1 MKKLIFLLFAVVS
14 CVALNAQVRYRVT
27 TVEQR
32 IQTTDYWISVQKM
45 NTFITSNNI
54 MVSRQNESPLKYTVN
69 FSIEP
74 KLYVAYKEVVK
85 DMGLFTENNLNTTDN
100 TARVEE
106 LKGNIKYYQD
116 QIALQ
121 NSLMEKMDAQTD
133 QYKSMWRELKNWET
147 SIRTAQTDLNNL
159 TSTEYY
165 YVVDLEI
172 EDETYTPQTSSVQWI
187 NMPGVEYSYF
197 QIEEPHDTL
206 SSPYYQGVFLK
217 YVFTKGKSFATLGAY
232 KTTDKLDTDTMHYSE
247 MFIFGFGQDFY
258 SRHLGRGSKKFFN
271 LYSGYTIGGMLASN
285 DKRKETF
292 GYIAP
297 AVGLE
302 IFKNKYVLIDTKV
315 NYMVPFK
322 NTRNMRGLAFNVS
335 FNFVF

>member
-1 MKKLIFLLFAVVS
+1 MKKTLFLLFAVVN
-14 CVALNAQVRYRVT
+14 CVVLNAQVRYRVT

-74 KLYVAYKEVVK
+74 KLYAAYKEVVK

-106 LKGNIKYYQD
+106 LKGNIKYYGD
-116 QIALQ
+116 QIELQ
-121 NSLMEKMDAQTD
+121 NSLIEKSDPQSE
-133 QYKSMWRELKNWET
+133 QYKTMRGELKNYET
-147 SIRTAQTDLNNL
+147 SIRSAQTELNNL

-172 EDETYTPQTSSVQWI
+172 EDETYTPQNSSVQWI
-187 NMPGVEYSYF
+187 NMPGVEYSYL
-197 QIEEPHDTL
+197 QIEEPQDTL

-232 KTTDKLDTDTMHYSE
+232 KTTNKIDPDTMHYSE

-271 LYSGYTIGGMLASN
+271 LYSGYTFGGMLASN

-292 GYIAP
+292 AYLAP
-297 AVGLE
+297 AIGLE

-322 NTRNMRGLAFNVS
+322 NTRQMRGLAFNVS

>member
-1 MKKLIFLLFAVVS
+1 
-14 CVALNAQVRYRVT
+14 
-27 TVEQR
+27 
-32 IQTTDYWISVQKM
+32 
-45 NTFITSNNI
+45 
-54 MVSRQNESPLKYTVN
+54 

-74 KLYVAYKEVVK
+74 KLYAAYKEVVK

-133 QYKSMWRELKNWET
+133 QYKNMWRELKNWET
-147 SIRTAQTDLNNL
+147 NIRTAQTDLNNL
-159 TSTEYY
+159 TNTEYY

-232 KTTDKLDTDTMHYSE
+232 KTTNKLDPDTMHYSE
-247 MFIFGFGQDFY
+247 MFVFGFGQDFY

-292 GYIAP
+292 GYLAP

-302 IFKNKYVLIDTKV
+302 IFKNKYVLIDSKV

>member
-1 MKKLIFLLFAVVS
+1 MKKLLFLLFAVVN
-14 CVALNAQVRYRVT
+14 CVVLNAQVRYKVT
-27 TVEQR
+27 SVMQR

-54 MVSRQNESPLKYTVN
+54 TVSRQNESPLKYTVN

-74 KLYVAYKEVVK
+74 KLYAAYKEVVK

-116 QIALQ
+116 KIDLQ
-121 NSLMEKMDAQTD
+121 SSLMEKMDPQTE
-133 QYKSMWRELKNWET
+133 QYKTMWGELKNLET
-147 SIRTAQTDLNNL
+147 SIRSSQTDLNNL

-172 EDETYTPQTSSVQWI
+172 EDETYTPQNSSVQWI
-187 NMPGVEYSYF
+187 NMPGVEYSYL
-197 QIEEPHDTL
+197 QIEEPQDTL

-232 KTTDKLDTDTMHYSE
+232 KTTNKLDADTMHYSE
-247 MFIFGFGQDFY
+247 MFVFGFGQDFY

-271 LYSGYTIGGMLASN
+271 LYSGYTLGGMLASN
-285 DKRKETF
+285 DKRKENF

-322 NTRNMRGLAFNVS
+322 NTRQMRGLAFNMS

>member
-1 MKKLIFLLFAVVS
+1 MKKMLFLLLAVVS
-14 CVALNAQVRYRVT
+14 GLVMNAQARYRVT
-27 TVEQR
+27 IVEQR

-45 NTFITSNNI
+45 NTFITSNNV

-74 KLYVAYKEVVK
+74 KLYAAYKEVVK

-116 QIALQ
+116 KIDLQ
-121 NSLMEKMDAQTD
+121 SSLMEKMDPQSE
-133 QYKSMWRELKNWET
+133 QYKTMGGELKNLET
-147 SIRTAQTDLNNL
+147 SIRSSQTELNNL

-172 EDETYTPQTSSVQWI
+172 EDETYTPQSSSVQWI
-187 NMPGVEYSYF
+187 NLPGVEYSYL
-197 QIEEPHDTL
+197 QVEEPKDTL
-206 SSPYYQGVFLK
+206 SSAYYQGVFLK

-232 KTTDKLDTDTMHYSE
+232 KTTNKLDPDTMHYSE
-247 MFIFGFGQDFY
+247 MFVFGFGQDFY

-271 LYSGYTIGGMLASN
+271 LYSGYTFGGMLASN

-292 GYIAP
+292 AYLAP
-297 AVGLE
+297 AIGLE

>member
-1 MKKLIFLLFAVVS
+1 
-14 CVALNAQVRYRVT
+14 
-27 TVEQR
+27 
-32 IQTTDYWISVQKM
+32 
-45 NTFITSNNI
+45 
-54 MVSRQNESPLKYTVN
+54 
-69 FSIEP
+69 
-74 KLYVAYKEVVK
+74 
-85 DMGLFTENNLNTTDN
+85 
-100 TARVEE
+100 
-106 LKGNIKYYQD
+106 
-116 QIALQ
+116 
-121 NSLMEKMDAQTD
+121 
-133 QYKSMWRELKNWET
+133 
-147 SIRTAQTDLNNL
+147 
-159 TSTEYY
+159 
-165 YVVDLEI
+165 
-172 EDETYTPQTSSVQWI
+172 
-187 NMPGVEYSYF
+187 MPGVEYSYF
-197 QIEEPHDTL
+197 QIEEPQDTL

>member
-1 MKKLIFLLFAVVS
+1 
-14 CVALNAQVRYRVT
+14 
-27 TVEQR
+27 
-32 IQTTDYWISVQKM
+32 
-45 NTFITSNNI
+45 
-54 MVSRQNESPLKYTVN
+54 
-69 FSIEP
+69 
-74 KLYVAYKEVVK
+74 
-85 DMGLFTENNLNTTDN
+85 
-100 TARVEE
+100 
-106 LKGNIKYYQD
+106 
-116 QIALQ
+116 
-121 NSLMEKMDAQTD
+121 MEKMDPQTE
-133 QYKSMWRELKNWET
+133 QYKTLWGELKNLET
-147 SIRTAQTDLNNL
+147 SIRSAQTELNNL

-172 EDETYTPQTSSVQWI
+172 EDETYTPQNSSVQWI
-187 NMPGVEYSYF
+187 NMPGVEYSYL
-197 QIEEPHDTL
+197 QIEEPQDTL

-271 LYSGYTIGGMLASN
+271 LYSGYTFGGMLASN

-292 GYIAP
+292 AYLAP
-297 AVGLE
+297 AIGLE